1 MEGAGSQGQLSLL
14 AGANARSDHSSI
26 RRTRF
31 GVVADPS
38 EPCLSPLR
46 QVGEQFAVEPDAISE
61 FDVGFRIAAEIAGPE
76 VAQAIQ
82 LAIEYDPSPPFDSGD
97 PKKASKEAMVMRQRN
112 ERTRAGI
119 VERFEDLTGG
129 GRSKI

>member
-1 MEGAGSQGQLSLL
+1 M
-14 AGANARSDHSSI
+14 
-26 RRTRF
+26 
-31 GVVADPS
+31 
-38 EPCLSPLR
+38 
-46 QVGEQFAVEPDAISE
+46 SE

-82 LAIEYDPSPPFDSGD
+82 RAIEYDPSPPFDAGD

-119 VERFEDLTGG
+119 MERFEELTGG

>member
-1 MEGAGSQGQLSLL
+1 M
-14 AGANARSDHSSI
+14 
-26 RRTRF
+26 
-31 GVVADPS
+31 
-38 EPCLSPLR
+38 
-46 QVGEQFAVEPDAISE
+46 SE
-61 FDVGFRIAAEIAGPE
+61 FDVGFRIAAEIARPE

-82 LAIEYDPSPPFDSGD
+82 RAIEYDPSPPFDDSGD

-119 VERFEDLTGG
+119 VEGFEDLTGG